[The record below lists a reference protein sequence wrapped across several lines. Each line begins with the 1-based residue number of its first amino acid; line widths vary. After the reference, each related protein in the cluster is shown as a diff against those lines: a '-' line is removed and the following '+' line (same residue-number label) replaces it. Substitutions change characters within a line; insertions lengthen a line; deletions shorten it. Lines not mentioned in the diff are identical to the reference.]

1 METLTGEWDGFEYEI
16 SWQQEN
22 SKLIWSG
29 VVRKDGEVQGN
40 PSGMIEVFV
49 GAASANLKD
58 VVETDVR
65 ESIRARIG
73 IGKD

>member
-1 METLTGEWDGFEYEI
+1 MTGEWDGYDYEV
-16 SWQQEN
+16 SWRQEN

-29 VVRKDGEVQGN
+29 VVRRNGELQGN

-65 ESIRARIG
+65 EAIRARIG
-73 IGKD
+73 IGAEKS